1 MALGFGALG
10 ILAIAGF
17 ALWIW
22 ALVNSL
28 SKPDAVWEAAGQ
40 NKIVWL
46 LVIIFLGFIGAI
58 LYALIAKPQLDQHT
72 PTL

>member
-1 MALGFGALG
+1 MALLFGVFR
-10 ILAIAGF
+10 ILAVAGF

-22 ALVNSL
+22 ASVNSL

>member
-1 MALGFGALG
+1 MALGFGAFG

-58 LYALIAKPQLDQHT
+58 LYGLIAKPQLDQHT

>member
-1 MALGFGALG
+1 MALGFGAFG
-10 ILAIAGF
+10 ILAVAGF